1 MKRLLILL
9 LAQLALTFTVCA
21 STKLKVLQLNIW
33 QEGTKVENG
42 FDAIIDEIIHTDADI
57 VLLSEVRNY
66 NNCPLIPRV
75 TEALKQKGAL
85 YYGNAPTKLDVGII
99 SKFPQADQTEIYP
112 DGNGSGSIL
121 RVTMQVGK
129 QCVAVYSAHLNYTN
143 YACYLPRGY
152 DGMTWEKLPARATDA
167 DSVLIANRRSWRD
180 ESITVFL
187 EKVRQDID
195 RKHRVILGGDFN
207 EPSHL
212 DWQDDSKDLWDHNGL
227 IINWDCSTL
236 LYNDGFRDAYRMV
249 YPNVLTHPGF
259 TFPSDNPDLPVKNLT
274 WAPDADERDRID
286 FIYYYPMPG
295 FKPKKAWVVGP
306 RNSIVRNERKAETSK
321 DKFIQP
327 KGTWPSDHKGVLVE
341 FSL

>member
-9 LAQLALTFTVCA
+9 FAQIALTLTVCA
-21 STKLKVLQLNIW
+21 STKLKVLQFNIW
-33 QEGTKVENG
+33 QEGTMVENG

-57 VLLSEVRNY
+57 VLFSEVRNY
-66 NNCPLIPRV
+66 NNRPLIPRV
-75 TEALKQKGAL
+75 TEALKQKGAS

-112 DGNGSGSIL
+112 DGSGSGSIL

-129 QCVAVYSAHLNYTN
+129 HCVAVYSAHLNYTN

-152 DGMTWEKLPARATDA
+152 DGMTWKKLPARATDA

-180 ESITVFL
+180 ESINVFL
-187 EKVRQDID
+187 EKVLQDID
-195 RKHRVILGGDFN
+195 LKHRVILGGDFN

-212 DWQDDSKDLWDHNGL
+212 DWQENSKDLWDHNGL
-227 IINWDCSTL
+227 VINWDCSTL
-236 LYNDGFRDAYRMV
+236 LYNDGFRDAYRV
-249 YPNVLTHPGF
+249 IYPNVLTHPGF
-259 TFPSDNPDLPVKNLT
+259 TFPSDNPDLPVKKLS

-295 FKPKKAWVVGP
+295 FKPKKAWIVGP

-321 DKFIQP
+321 DQFIVP
-327 KGTWPSDHKGVLVE
+327 KSTWPSDHKGVLVE
-341 FSL
+341 FTL